1 MNLNELK
8 NELLC
13 FGAKFEGL
21 PDRIGGAGPSDAIFM
36 RIENIDVS
44 IPLRGDYVKN
54 SPFSLKKINGNFLV
68 LKNNREL
75 FLAERIKEPEFYK
88 KVTSDGIPYKK
99 IFLAHGKNCIGTTV
113 FQSCIYWNTPS
124 GCKFCAT
131 GLSLKNNNTIAV
143 KKPEEI
149 FVVASSAVE
158 ENFSHAV
165 LTTGS
170 QRDESYLFNHLS
182 NCVRMLKKLPLFVQ
196 VQVSPPGDISLL
208 KLLKEAGADTI
219 AINIESFDENILRT
233 MAPRKADIGLKRYF
247 RTMEFA
253 LKLFGENQVISF
265 VLAGLGE
272 DKRSIIEGAEK
283 LCSIGVYPFIVPLRP
298 IPGTPLAFLSPPSPA
313 YLREI
318 NSEVAEVLKKY
329 KLTYKKIIAG
339 CGRCTCCSS
348 LPDYEE

>member
-13 FGAKFEGL
+13 LGAKFEGL

-44 IPLRGDYVKN
+44 IPLRGEYVKS
-54 SPFSLKKINGNFLV
+54 SPFSLKKINGDFLV

-75 FLAERIKEPEFYK
+75 FHAERIKEPEFYK
-88 KVTSDGIPYKK
+88 KVTPDGIPYRK
-99 IFLAHGKNCIGTTV
+99 IFLAHGKDCIGTTV

-143 KKPEEI
+143 KKPEDI
-149 FVVASSAVE
+149 FAVAISAVE

-170 QRDESYLFNHLS
+170 QRDEINLINHLS
-182 NCVRMLKKLPLFVQ
+182 DCVKLLKKLPLMVQ
-196 VQVSPPGDISLL
+196 VQVSPPENISLL
-208 KLLKEAGADTI
+208 ERLKGAGTDTI
-219 AINIESFDENILRT
+219 AINIESFDENVLRT
-233 MAPRKADIGLKRYF
+233 MAPRKAEIGLKRYF

-253 LKLFGENQVISF
+253 VQLFGENQVISF

-272 DKRSIIEGAEK
+272 NKRSIIEGAKK
-283 LCSIGVYPFIVPLRP
+283 LSSIGVYPFIVPLRP
-298 IPGTPLAFLSPPSPA
+298 IPETPLAYLSPPSPA
-313 YLREI
+313 YLKEI
-318 NSEVAEVLKKY
+318 YSEVTEVLKEY
-329 KLTYKKIIAG
+329 NLSYKKILAG
-339 CGRCTCCSS
+339 CGRCTCCSA